1 MLEPVVD
8 FIGSTVGA
16 QPDPAAMVDRIAAR
30 ERAIAALEAE
40 QARDLAAFSGQR
52 VAADQAAGV
61 CPTI

>member
-1 MLEPVVD
+1 
-8 FIGSTVGA
+8 
-16 QPDPAAMVDRIAAR
+16 MVDRIAAR